1 MNFINQHIKLFTLV
15 ALSSGIFSTCAQ
27 TKTPVNP
34 SIQKQSSNSSKKV
47 PLNLKWSERMLLSE
61 MHRFPEA
68 WMLDFSKTPKWTY
81 PTAIV
86 LDGAEKLHAKTGK
99 KEYYN
104 YINQFG
110 EKLIQEDGTIIT
122 YDLDKYNIDMLNSGN
137 VLLYLYEK
145 EKKRKIPEST
155 SDPSSSDRRTAK
167 NERRFF
173 LAQKDL
179 SLSGMVGWFIH
190 GNAFLHALYTRLR
203 ERSRCG
209 KSV

>member
-1 MNFINQHIKLFTLV
+1 MDAGFQQN
-15 ALSSGIFSTCAQ
+15 
-27 TKTPVNP
+27 
-34 SIQKQSSNSSKKV
+34 
-47 PLNLKWSERMLLSE
+47 SE
-61 MHRFPEA
+61 MDVSYCHCSGWCR
-68 WMLDFSKTPKWTY
+68 KT
-81 PTAIV
+81 
-86 LDGAEKLHAKTGK
+86 LCQNRQ

-104 YINQFG
+104 YISEFG

-122 YDLDKYNIDMLNSGN
+122 YELDKYNIDMLNSGN

-145 EKKRKIPEST
+145 EKRKIPEST
-155 SDPSSSDRRTAK
+155 SNPSTSDRRTAK

-173 LAQKDL
+173 LAQKNL
-179 SLSGMVGWFIH
+179 SLSGMAGWFIY